1 MMNTHVTSS
10 NIMEMNTMNAN
21 VTTNTTEVNMNNN
34 ELNNNENKAPN
45 MNNNKN
51 NNTNPNPNPN
61 NNENKEL
68 NMNAENSTENKELN
82 MNAEN
87 STDITNTKESTMN
100 IENSTDITNT
110 KETTMNNEN
119 STDIT
124 NTKETT
130 MNIENSTDITNIKE
144 STMNIEN
151 STDITNTKE
160 TTMNIENST
169 DITTEMSTTENKE
182 HAFRIK
188 GKGSLEVNPGYFSSK
203 CVKKHGLVFFK
214 GNGWFEWT
222 KDGWAPLRKSILQ
235 SRIRDLLKNKVESYC
250 NSAEMNAKSKSQ
262 TPFMPAYELVNT
274 GNINEILRMMTIDC
288 DRGDT
293 LPQLDPDVVPLQNGV
308 LRWNDKK
315 QDFVFGKYT
324 QKDLIFSRLDAVYD
338 PKAESELFQKKLAEI
353 LPNEDDRRVVQE
365 YMGAA
370 LFPENRTRKFMLF
383 QGEGGCGKSLLVKL
397 LTGIMTLDRTFDLD
411 FRALRANYAFSAL
424 TTQTLL
430 TASEAISEAFCQSA
444 GIEFVKKAVGG
455 DFFATS
461 QKYRNEKY
469 DHYGFYSFII
479 VSNNEMRFKYDSRGD
494 EFKDRLI
501 PILFNEHIENP
512 DKTLADKL
520 LMDHRSAILNWL
532 LDGARRVRKNN
543 WNIQLTDDQIS
554 RRDRIV
560 EATRGVEIFVKNH
573 VVESAGKNF
582 RTSKAYELFTRL
594 HKTAG
599 YEYLPEDTFR
609 KRLAKTMGMEFGAT
623 PSNTIPVEEFQE
635 EYDSNS
641 KTKKVKVKTARG
653 YRGFKLVDPNAKKT
667 AQKTAEKTQQA
678 INTTNNEGINSHE

>member
-1 MMNTHVTSS
+1 
-10 NIMEMNTMNAN
+10 
-21 VTTNTTEVNMNNN
+21 
-34 ELNNNENKAPN
+34 
-45 MNNNKN
+45 
-51 NNTNPNPNPN
+51 
-61 NNENKEL
+61 
-68 NMNAENSTENKELN
+68 
-82 MNAEN
+82 
-87 STDITNTKESTMN
+87 
-100 IENSTDITNT
+100 
-110 KETTMNNEN
+110 
-119 STDIT
+119 
-124 NTKETT
+124 
-130 MNIENSTDITNIKE
+130 
-144 STMNIEN
+144 
-151 STDITNTKE
+151 
-160 TTMNIENST
+160 
-169 DITTEMSTTENKE
+169 
-182 HAFRIK
+182 
-188 GKGSLEVNPGYFSSK
+188 
-203 CVKKHGLVFFK
+203 
-214 GNGWFEWT
+214 
-222 KDGWAPLRKSILQ
+222 
-235 SRIRDLLKNKVESYC
+235 
-250 NSAEMNAKSKSQ
+250 
-262 TPFMPAYELVNT
+262 MPAYELVNT

-315 QDFVFGKYT
+315 QDFVFGEYT
-324 QKDLIFSRLDAVYD
+324 QNDLIFSRLDAVYE
-338 PKAESELFQKKLAEI
+338 PKTESDLFQKKLAEI

-455 DFFATS
+455 DFFATA
-461 QKYRNEKY
+461 QKYRNEKF

-479 VSNNEMRFKYDSRGD
+479 VSNNEMHFKYDSRGD

-573 VVESAGKNF
+573 IAESAGKNF

-609 KRLAKTMGMEFGAT
+609 KRLAKMMAMEYGAT
-623 PSNTIPVEEFQE
+623 PSNTIPVEEFQV

-641 KTKKVKVKTARG
+641 KNKKVKVKTARG
-653 YRGFKLVDPNAKKT
+653 YRGFKLVDPNTKKPSKKT
-667 AQKTAEKTQQA
+667 ADMSQQA
-678 INTTNNEGINSHE
+678 TATSNN

>member
-1 MMNTHVTSS
+1 MMSK
-10 NIMEMNTMNAN
+10 IAD
-21 VTTNTTEVNMNNN
+21 
-34 ELNNNENKAPN
+34 
-45 MNNNKN
+45 
-51 NNTNPNPNPN
+51 NNTN
-61 NNENKEL
+61 E
-68 NMNAENSTENKELN
+68 ENS
-82 MNAEN
+82 MN
-87 STDITNTKESTMN
+87 TNTNDSKETTMN
-100 IENSTDITNT
+100 TNDN
-110 KETTMNNEN
+110 KETTMNNNTTNEEN
-119 STDIT
+119 
-124 NTKETT
+124 T
-130 MNIENSTDITNIKE
+130 MNINNTNEENAMTNTTNE
-144 STMNIEN
+144 ENTMN
-151 STDITNTKE
+151 TTTNEKN
-160 TTMNIENST
+160 TMNNNVKEKNKMKKSNSDA
-169 DITTEMSTTENKE
+169 DIVTANGD
-182 HAFRIK
+182 AFRIK
-188 GKGSLEVNPGYFSSK
+188 GKGSLEVNPGYFVAK
-203 CVKKHGLVFFK
+203 IVKKYGLVFFRA
-214 GNGWFEWT
+214 NGWFEWT
-222 KDGWAPLRKSILQ
+222 KDGWTPARRCIIQ
-235 SRIRDLLKNKVESYC
+235 SRIRDLLKNKVENCC
-250 NSAEMNAKSKSQ
+250 NSKSQ
-262 TPFMPAYELVNT
+262 TPIKPAYELVNT

-293 LPQLDPDVVPLQNGV
+293 LPQLDPDVIPLQNGV
-308 LRWNDKK
+308 LRWNAKK

-324 QKDLIFSRLDAVYD
+324 QNDLIFSRLGAVYD

-370 LFPENRTRKFMLF
+370 LFSENRTRKFMLF

-411 FRALRANYAFSAL
+411 FRALRGNYAFSAL

-430 TASEAISEAFCQSA
+430 TASEAVSEAFCQSA

-455 DFFATS
+455 DFFATA
-461 QKYRNEKY
+461 QKYRNEKF

-479 VSNNEMRFKYDSRGD
+479 VSNNELRFKYDSRGD

-573 VVESAGKNF
+573 IAELPGKNF
-582 RTSKAYELFTRL
+582 RTGDAYELFTRL

-609 KRLAKTMGMEFGAT
+609 KRLAKTMALEYGAAA
-623 PSNTIPVEEFQE
+623 SNTIPGPNGKPV
-635 EYDSNS
+635 
-641 KTKKVKVKTARG
+641 RG

-667 AQKTAEKTQQA
+667 SKKTAEMTQQA
-678 INTTNNEGINSHE
+678 TATNND

>member
-1 MMNTHVTSS
+1 MMNTHVISI
-10 NIMEMNTMNAN
+10 NAMEMNSMNAS

-34 ELNNNENKAPN
+34 ELNNNENKESNNNENNNENKEPN
-45 MNNNKN
+45 MNDENN
-51 NNTNPNPNPN
+51 P
-61 NNENKEL
+61 ENKEL
-68 NMNAENSTENKELN
+68 NMNDEY
-82 MNAEN
+82 
-87 STDITNTKESTMN
+87 
-100 IENSTDITNT
+100 STDITNT
-110 KETTMNNEN
+110 KETTMNTEN

-124 NTKETT
+124 NNEENN
-130 MNIENSTDITNIKE
+130 MNEEN
-144 STMNIEN
+144 
-151 STDITNTKE
+151 
-160 TTMNIENST
+160 
-169 DITTEMSTTENKE
+169 TTEMSITEMSSTENKE

-188 GKGSLEVNPGYFSSK
+188 GKGSLEVNPGYFASK
-203 CVKKHGLVFFK
+203 IAKKYGLVFFRA
-214 GNGWFEWT
+214 NGWFEWT
-222 KDGWAPLRKSILQ
+222 KEGWAPLRRSILQ

-250 NSAEMNAKSKSQ
+250 NSAKLNSKSKSQ
-262 TPFMPAYELVNT
+262 TPAYELVNT
-274 GNINEILRMMTIDC
+274 GTINEILRMTTIDC

-293 LPQLDPDVVPLQNGV
+293 LPQLDQDVIPLQNGV
-308 LRWNDKK
+308 LRWNVKK

-324 QKDLIFSRLDAVYD
+324 QNDLIFSRLDAVYA
-338 PKAESELFQKKLAEI
+338 PKAESELFQKKLEEI
-353 LPNEDDRRVVQE
+353 LPNVDDRRVVQE

-455 DFFATS
+455 DFFATA
-461 QKYRNEKY
+461 QKYRNEKF

-501 PILFNEHIENP
+501 PIFFNEHIENP

-573 VVESAGKNF
+573 VVESAGKFF
-582 RTSKAYELFTRL
+582 RTGDAYELFTRL

-609 KRLAKTMGMEFGAT
+609 KRLAKMMALEFGAA
-623 PSNTIPVEEFQE
+623 PSNTIPGP
-635 EYDSNS
+635 NG
-641 KTKKVKVKTARG
+641 KTVRG
-653 YRGFKLVDPNAKKT
+653 YRGFKLVDPNAKKP
-667 AQKTAEKTQQA
+667 AKKTAEMPQQDTA
-678 INTTNNEGINSHE
+678 TDNN

>member
-1 MMNTHVTSS
+1 MNNAHVTSS
-10 NIMEMNTMNAN
+10 SSMEKNSMTENKTKSNNKEKNNMTTNNNTNSMEDFSMNN
-21 VTTNTTEVNMNNN
+21 TTNTTNLNMENN
-34 ELNNNENKAPN
+34 A
-45 MNNNKN
+45 MNA
-51 NNTNPNPNPN
+51 NTNTTNDMESNS
-61 NNENKEL
+61 
-68 NMNAENSTENKELN
+68 MNT
-82 MNAEN
+82 
-87 STDITNTKESTMN
+87 TNTDNM
-100 IENSTDITNT
+100 EN
-110 KETTMNNEN
+110 TMNNSKKN
-119 STDIT
+119 NVNRDADIVT
-124 NTKETT
+124 ANGE
-130 MNIENSTDITNIKE
+130 
-144 STMNIEN
+144 
-151 STDITNTKE
+151 
-160 TTMNIENST
+160 
-169 DITTEMSTTENKE
+169 
-182 HAFRIK
+182 AFRIK
-188 GKGSLEVNPGYFSSK
+188 GKGSLEVNPGYFASK
-203 CVKKHGLVFFK
+203 FVKKQGLVFFR
-214 GNGWFEWT
+214 GDGWFEWT
-222 KDGWAPLRKSILQ
+222 KDGWASLRKSILQ
-235 SRIRDLLKNKVESYC
+235 SRIRDLLKEKVRSFRMP
-250 NSAEMNAKSKSQ
+250 SASKSQ
-262 TPFMPAYELVNT
+262 TPIMPAYELVNT
-274 GNINEILRMMTIDC
+274 GTINEILRMMTIDC

-293 LPQLDPDVVPLQNGV
+293 LPQVAPDVIPLQNGV
-308 LRWNDKK
+308 LCWNDKK
-315 QDFVFGKYT
+315 QDFDFGKYT
-324 QKDLIFSRLDAVYD
+324 QNDLIFSRLGAVYD

-370 LFPENRTRKFMLF
+370 LFSENRTRKFMLF

-411 FRALRANYAFSAL
+411 FRALRGNYAFSAL

-430 TASEAISEAFCQSA
+430 TASEAVSEAFCQSA

-455 DFFATS
+455 DFFATA
-461 QKYRNEKY
+461 QKYRNEKF

-573 VVESAGKNF
+573 IAEMPGKNF
-582 RTSKAYELFTRL
+582 RTGDAYELFTRL

-609 KRLAKTMGMEFGAT
+609 KRLAKTMALEYGAAA
-623 PSNTIPVEEFQE
+623 SNTIPGPNGKPV
-635 EYDSNS
+635 
-641 KTKKVKVKTARG
+641 RG
-653 YRGFKLVDPNAKKT
+653 YRGFKLIDPNAKKPSK
-667 AQKTAEKTQQA
+667 KTAEMTQQA
-678 INTTNNEGINSHE
+678 TSTDNN